1 MHQAMATG
9 LPKIVDELNAI
20 ITDVANKFEI
30 YPDAKRQ
37 MKRIVIELYTRIFD
51 LLAQIMKWYSKNNHA
66 WKTMKKDCYND
77 FAHALQDIR
86 NWVDL
91 VNKGAWNNFVLE
103 LRSANDEHR
112 DTQETRDRAQDHFR
126 EDMRRIAEK
135 YAEAQDN
142 AALQQAAQQ
151 AQLEHLSSPA
161 FQQSLADVMM
171 SKFFQRFDEMGASQ
185 VHTLVSMAGS
195 MSSDTASM
203 AVPRMIGGQSNI
215 DIVGVQSNQYLPA
228 VAFDPVHATFGSPDR
243 SPLHSVSLKT
253 RGDVE
258 LHSRNL
264 NDWFTEGHVHPVHLS
279 HSSPSRSALHE
290 SIASRL
296 LQWNKATESSVLC
309 IQLPFDPARG
319 SVGSRIASYMVSTAC
334 EVGYPIISY
343 FCALPRQ
350 DNVEEG
356 RTPHTIALCGM
367 MACLIRQL
375 VELLPDTL
383 PESSSNV
390 IDDARFKAL
399 DGTLKTWNK
408 MLSLFADLL
417 SLIPRSMLI
426 VIHGMQRLNSGD
438 TTDQIQALLDV
449 LRNQICERR
458 PQTVKILFVTEGQSR
473 ALVPWL
479 RRGEHAI
486 YDGDRRPGR
495 QLNAA

>member
-20 ITDVANKFEI
+20 ITDVAKKFEI

-66 WKTMKKDCYND
+66 WKTMKKDCYSD

-91 VNKGAWNNFVLE
+91 VDKGAWNNFVLE

-135 YAEAQDN
+135 YAEAQRN
-142 AALQQAAQQ
+142 AALQQAVQQ
-151 AQLEHLSSPA
+151 AQLEHLSSLA

-185 VHTLVSMAGS
+185 VQTLVSMAGS
-195 MSSDTASM
+195 MSPDTASM
-203 AVPRMIGGQSNI
+203 AVPRMLGGPLNP
-215 DIVGVQSNQYLPA
+215 DIAGVQGNQYLTT
-228 VAFDPVHATFGSPDR
+228 VALDPVQATFGSPGR

-253 RGDVE
+253 REDVE
-258 LHSRNL
+258 HHSRKL
-264 NDWFTEGHVHPVHLS
+264 NDWFTEGDVHPVNSS
-279 HSSPSRSALHE
+279 HSSLNRSTLHE
-290 SIASRL
+290 SMASRL
-296 LQWNKATESSVLC
+296 LQWNKATESSILC

-319 SVGSRIASYMVSTAC
+319 SVGSKIASHMVSTAC

-343 FCALPRQ
+343 FCTLPRQ

-375 VELLPDTL
+375 VELLPDVL
-383 PESSSNV
+383 PEPSSIV
-390 IDDARFKAL
+390 LTDARFKAL
-399 DGTLKTWNK
+399 DGTLKTWDK

-417 SLIPRSMLI
+417 SLMPRSMLI

-438 TTDQIQALLDV
+438 ITNQIQAWLDV
-449 LRNQICERR
+449 LRDQICERR
-458 PQTVKILFVTEGQSR
+458 TQTVKILFVTEGQSR

-486 YDGDRRPGR
+486 YDGDQRPGR
-495 QLNAA
+495 QLNPA